1 MARRKI
7 SKPEAESLA
16 ELAGSDSDSLPELTA
31 QQARFVE
38 GLLAGKSAS
47 DAYRAAYDCSNMGQ
61 HTIWTA
67 ASKLKCSNAVTMW
80 LSAGRKAYLGT
91 ATVTID
97 GHVRELERLKELALE
112 AGNHGAAIQA
122 EQLRGKAS
130 GLYIDRF
137 ENVTQPDP
145 IRALQSLAKADSALG
160 DLLRARYGQLIEGTA
175 IEVKALPQAG
185 DDH

>member
-7 SKPEAESLA
+7 AKATQEDKQGES
-16 ELAGSDSDSLPELTA
+16 DLPELTA
-31 QQARFVE
+31 QQAKFVE

-47 DAYRAAYDCSNMGQ
+47 DAYRAAYDCSATTNESV
-61 HTIWTA
+61 WALSSRLRSNVNVASWLA
-67 ASKLKCSNAVTMW
+67 AA
-80 LSAGRKAYLGT
+80 RKAHLGT
-91 ATVTID
+91 AVVTID